1 MTKMNTELSYLIV
14 KNLKPKYCPYE
25 VVEGTS
31 DFIKRGSGRLLIRVR
46 PTGTKE
52 WYFRYKHVGKIVY
65 FKVGTFP
72 SCTVSDARTRYKE
85 LSSYYQ
91 LDSDVKGRLVRE
103 DRKQKRVVDD
113 QERQHKVD
121 LRRGSLKQ
129 LTDAYVS
136 SLRVAKKR
144 SADEAE
150 SIFERYVYRHQ
161 PEIEN
166 VKANLVTKNDI
177 RDLLARMIQHG
188 ITTQANRT
196 RSYLHAAF
204 QHGLKQDNDPL
215 TFTKESVQFH
225 LEVNPVSAI
234 PRQKTFETPGDR
246 VLSAI
251 EIRDLWHAFSCQH
264 NGSSQITFIMN
275 SFIRFVIAVGG
286 QRILELLRTEWAH
299 LADDRQAIVIPK
311 ANSKTGRVHAVPLSS
326 YAIDILAELK
336 NVTGGGKYIFQG
348 RGLGNNIENE
358 QHIRSDSVSRT
369 IARYRLQHPKV
380 KPFNL
385 QDLRR
390 TVKTVLGEQGVD
402 KLIRD
407 RLQNHAFLDVSSV
420 HYDRYDYFEEKK
432 YAVSVWDNY
441 LRKTLNAS
449 ISILGSDKN
458 NDY

>member
-14 KNLKPKYCPYE
+14 KNLKPKYVPYE

-52 WYFRYKHVGKIVY
+52 WYFRYKHLGKIVY

-72 SCTVSDARTRYKE
+72 SCAVSDARTRYKE

-215 TFTKESVQFH
+215 TFTEESVQFY
-225 LEVNPVSAI
+225 LEANPVSAI

-264 NGSSQITFIMN
+264 NGSSEITFIMN
-275 SFIRFVIAVGG
+275 SFVRFVIAVGG

-311 ANSKTGRVHAVPLSS
+311 ANSKTGKVHAVPLSS

-432 YAVSVWDNY
+432 YAVSVWDSY
-441 LRKTLNAS
+441 LRKTFNVS
-449 ISILGSDKN
+449 ISILGSNKN
-458 NDY
+458 ND

>member
-1 MTKMNTELSYLIV
+1 MMTKVNTELSYLTV
-14 KNLKPKYCPYE
+14 KNLKPKESPYE

-65 FKVGTFP
+65 IKVGTFP
-72 SCTVSDARTRYKE
+72 SCTVSEARAQYKE
-85 LSSYYQ
+85 FSGYYQ
-91 LDSDVKGRLVRE
+91 LDSDVKGRLVRQE
-103 DRKQKRVVDD
+103 RERKRQLDD
-113 QERQHKVD
+113 QEHQHKID

-166 VKANLVTKNDI
+166 LKANLVTKDDI

-234 PRQKTFETPGDR
+234 PRQKSFETPGER
-246 VLSAI
+246 VLSGI
-251 EIRDLWHAFSCQH
+251 EIRDLWYAFSCQQ

-275 SFIRFVIAVGG
+275 SFVRFVIAVGG

-348 RGLGNNIENE
+348 RGLGNNVENE

-458 NDY
+458 ND

>member
-14 KNLKPKYCPYE
+14 KNLKPKYDPYE

-103 DRKQKRVVDD
+103 DRKQKRVLDD

-129 LTDAYVS
+129 LTDGYVS

-166 VKANLVTKNDI
+166 VKANLVTKDDI
-177 RDLLARMIQHG
+177 RNLLARMIQQG

-204 QHGLKQDNDPL
+204 QHGLRQDNDPL

-234 PRQKTFETPGDR
+234 PRQKSFENPGDR
-246 VLSAI
+246 VLSGI
-251 EIRDLWHAFSCQH
+251 EIRDLWHAFLCQH
-264 NGSSQITFIMN
+264 IGSSQISFVMN
-275 SFIRFVIAVGG
+275 AFIRFVIAVGG
-286 QRILELLRTEWAH
+286 QRILELLRTEWVH
-299 LADDRQAIVIPK
+299 LAGDRQAIVIPK

-336 NVTGGGKYIFQG
+336 GVTGGGKFIFPG
-348 RGLGNNIENE
+348 RGLGNNLESE

-369 IARYRLQHPKV
+369 IARYRMQHAKV
-380 KPFNL
+380 EPFNL

-402 KLIRD
+402 KQIRD

-432 YAVSVWDNY
+432 YAVSVWDSY
-441 LRKTLNAS
+441 LRNTLNTS
-449 ISILGSDKN
+449 KNILGIDE
-458 NDY
+458 NDD

>member
-1 MTKMNTELSYLIV
+1 MTKMNTELSYLTV
-14 KNLKPKYCPYE
+14 KNLKPKYAPYE

-72 SCTVSDARTRYKE
+72 SCTVSDARMRYKD

-91 LDSDVKGRLVRE
+91 LDSDVKGRLIRE

-113 QERQHKVD
+113 QERQNKVD

-129 LTDAYVS
+129 LTDGYVS

-166 VKANLVTKNDI
+166 VKANLVTKDDI
-177 RDLLARMIQHG
+177 RDLLARMIQQG

-204 QHGLKQDNDPL
+204 QHGLRQDNDPL

-234 PRQKTFETPGDR
+234 PRQKSFETPGDR

-251 EIRDLWHAFSCQH
+251 EIRDLWSAFSCQD
-264 NGSSQITFIMN
+264 NRSSQITVVMNAFIC
-275 SFIRFVIAVGG
+275 FVIAVGG

-336 NVTGGGKYIFQG
+336 SLTGGGKYIFPG
-348 RGLGNNIENE
+348 RGLGNNVESE

-369 IARYRLQHPKV
+369 IARYRMQHAEV
-380 KPFNL
+380 EPFNL

-402 KLIRD
+402 KQIRD

-432 YAVSVWDNY
+432 YAVSVWDSY
-441 LRKTLNAS
+441 LRKTLNS
-449 ISILGSDKN
+449 HINILESDE
-458 NDY
+458 NDD